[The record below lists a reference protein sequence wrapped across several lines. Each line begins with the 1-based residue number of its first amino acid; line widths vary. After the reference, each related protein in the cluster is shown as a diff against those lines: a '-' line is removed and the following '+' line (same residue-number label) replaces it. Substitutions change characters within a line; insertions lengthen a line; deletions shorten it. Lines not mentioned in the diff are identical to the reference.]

1 MKVRTFGLSIALTL
15 FCMIFSCST
24 SDDVVEREKP
34 EKPTVITDTVI
45 VRDTVY
51 SRDTVYE
58 RDTVYV
64 PDTVVVEDTD
74 PRILEFQLLESQNP
88 TTLVSNIDCKISG
101 DSLIEGWIPHIASD
115 KHFIPHFTCVGN
127 VSINNSR
134 VASDTTVIDFSQPVV
149 LKVEEGTSSK
159 TYRVLIHAF
168 TGLPVC
174 WIETDDGKDIYSKY
188 QLKKGHIKIQEDVVT
203 RSAGEVFEADM
214 QIRGRGN
221 STWELDKKPYKIIFD
236 EKQKIIGMP
245 SGKSWAFLANY
256 ADKSMIR
263 NRVAEHLGNMSRLS
277 WTPRS
282 RFTEVFLN
290 GRYQGTYQVI
300 EKISVSKHRVD
311 IGEDGFILEIDAYAP
326 GEADARFFY
335 ANRLPQPINI
345 KAPEVKMYDQKFV
358 QAKSAIYEAETA
370 LYGNNFKDEETGW
383 RKYFDEASMVDWYII
398 NEIAKTWDAIRW
410 SSTYMTWVP
419 GEKIFMG
426 PLWDYD
432 IAFGNS
438 ESGGDGCDSRPQG
451 FQIKN
456 QAWISQLFR
465 DPYFVQLVKERYQYF
480 YSQKSAIMAEI
491 NADANYLKLS
501 VQENDNKWQIL
512 YNHTWRNRDIWG
524 SYMNEVENLKEWLNI
539 RMDWLKEQ
547 FDKM

>member
-1 MKVRTFGLSIALTL
+1 MKGKAFGLAFALIV
-15 FCMIFSCST
+15 FCMVFSCT
-24 SDDVVEREKP
+24 SEDTVESKKSEQTDVPAKTKP
-34 EKPTVITDTVI
+34 DTVI
-45 VRDTVY
+45 VRDTVH
-51 SRDTVYE
+51 E

-64 PDTVVVEDTD
+64 TDTVTVTLEDTE

-88 TTLVSNIDCKISG
+88 SNLISNVYCEIIG

-115 KHFIPHFTCVGN
+115 KHFIPHFTSVGS
-127 VSINNSR
+127 VSIDNHP
-134 VASDTTVIDFSQPVV
+134 VESDVSVVDFSRPVV
-149 LKVEEGTSSK
+149 LKVDEESNSR
-159 TYRVLIHAF
+159 TYQVQIHAF

-188 QLKKGHIKIQEDVVT
+188 DFKKGHIKIQEDVVT
-203 RSAGEVFEADM
+203 RSAGDVFEADM

-221 STWELDKKPYKIIFD
+221 STWDLPKKPYKVMF
-236 EKQKIIGMP
+236 ENKESFLGMP
-245 SGKSWAFLANY
+245 SGKMWAFLANY

-263 NRVAEHLGNMSRLS
+263 NRVAYYLGNISKLS
-277 WTPRS
+277 WTPRT
-282 RFTEVFLN
+282 RFAEVFLN
-290 GRYQGTYQVI
+290 GRYQGTYQI
-300 EKISVSKHRVD
+300 AEKVNVSKHRVD

-326 GEADARFFY
+326 GEADARYFRTNHL
-335 ANRLPQPINI
+335 AQPINI
-345 KAPEVKMYDQKFV
+345 KAPAVKMYDEKFN
-358 QAKSAIYEAETA
+358 QAKSQIYEAEKA
-370 LYGNNFKDEETGW
+370 LYGSNFKDEETGW
-383 RKYFDEASMVDWYII
+383 RKYFDAESMVEWYII

-410 SSTYMTWVP
+410 SSTFMTWVP
-419 GEKIFMG
+419 GEKICMG

-456 QAWISQLFR
+456 QPWISQLFR
-465 DPYFVQLVKERYQYF
+465 DPYFVQLVKDRYQYF
-480 YSQKSAIMAEI
+480 YSKKSAIMAEI

-501 VQENDNKWQIL
+501 VQENDNKWQVL

-524 SYMNEVENLKEWLNI
+524 SYMNEGENLKEWLNI
-539 RMDWLKEQ
+539 RMDWLKDQ